1 MADVCAAAD
10 RHGRFIRPGGEA
22 VSENIPPRVLLAA
35 PRGFCAGVERAVTIV
50 ERALEV
56 HGRPVY
62 VRRHIVHNLTVVARL
77 TDLGAVF
84 VAETADVPPGAVV
97 IFSAHGVAPAEYEE
111 AARRDLTVIDAT
123 CPLVTKVHREARR
136 LRDAGYDIL
145 LVGQPGHDETIGT
158 LGVAAGSIQ
167 IVDPSAP
174 AADIDVR
181 DPARVAWLSQTTLSF
196 GETGSAVRRLRR
208 QLPQLAD
215 PPSDDICYAAEN
227 RQNAVREIA
236 GQADVVLV
244 VGSAHSHNSAMLA
257 RVAQEY
263 GAPAAYLVE
272 GPEGADPRWLDGA
285 STVGVTAGASAP
297 ADQVTALLDWLAGH
311 GYGDVREVT
320 VARETQRFALP
331 APLREA
337 GGPQRASGRTSV
349 GR

>member
-1 MADVCAAAD
+1 MADVCPAAD
-10 RHGRFIRPGGEA
+10 RHGELTRPGGEA
-22 VSENIPPRVLLAA
+22 VSERTHSRVLLAA
-35 PRGFCAGVERAVTIV
+35 PRGFCAGVERAVTMV

-77 TDLGAVF
+77 SELGAVF

-145 LVGQPGHDETIGT
+145 LIGQPGHDETIGT

-167 IVDPSAP
+167 IVDPSA
-174 AADIDVR
+174 AVADVDVR

-196 GETGSAVRRLRR
+196 GETRSAVRRLRR
-208 QLPQLAD
+208 QLPQLTD

-227 RQNAVREIA
+227 RQNAVRKIA
-236 GQADVVLV
+236 EQADVVLV

-257 RVAQEY
+257 RVAREY
-263 GAPAAYLVE
+263 GAPAAYLVD
-272 GPEGADPRWLDGA
+272 GPEDADPRWLAGA

-311 GYGDVREVT
+311 GYGDVGEAT

-331 APLREA
+331 APLRKA
-337 GGPQRASGRTSV
+337 LA
-349 GR
+349 

>member
-1 MADVCAAAD
+1 
-10 RHGRFIRPGGEA
+10 
-22 VSENIPPRVLLAA
+22 VSESNLSRVLLAA
-35 PRGFCAGVERAVTIV
+35 PRGFCAGVERAVAIV

-62 VRRHIVHNLTVVARL
+62 VRRHIVHNLAVVARL
-77 TDLGAVF
+77 SDLGAVF
-84 VAETADVPPGAVV
+84 VAETSDVPSGAVV
-97 IFSAHGVAPAEYEE
+97 IFSAHGVAPVEYED

-145 LVGQPGHDETIGT
+145 LVGQPGHDETVGT
-158 LGVAAGSIQ
+158 LGVGAGSIQ
-167 IVDPSAP
+167 IVDPSA
-174 AADIDVR
+174 AATDVDVR

-196 GETGSAVRRLRR
+196 GETASAVRQLRR
-208 QLPQLAD
+208 QLPQLTD

-257 RVAQEY
+257 RVAREH
-263 GAPAAYLVE
+263 GAPAAYLVD
-272 GPEGADPRWLDGA
+272 GPADADPRWLAGA

-311 GYGDVREVT
+311 GYGDVREVA

-331 APLREA
+331 APLRTA
-337 GGPQRASGRTSV
+337 RAQQRSSARTSV
-349 GR
+349 GG